1 MSQMLLLNNI
11 RNFFKKNP
19 AYEPEL
25 VEITAAIYV
34 LSCRAMYEK
43 PNPSFLAM
51 VQGKCK
57 KHRTGN
63 EQDSGQQLPH
73 GQSPTG

>member
-25 VEITAAIYV
+25 VELTAAIYV

-43 PNPSFLAM
+43 PNPSFIAM
-51 VQGKCK
+51 LQRGDK

-63 EQDSGQQLPH
+63 EQNAGQ
-73 GQSPTG
+73 